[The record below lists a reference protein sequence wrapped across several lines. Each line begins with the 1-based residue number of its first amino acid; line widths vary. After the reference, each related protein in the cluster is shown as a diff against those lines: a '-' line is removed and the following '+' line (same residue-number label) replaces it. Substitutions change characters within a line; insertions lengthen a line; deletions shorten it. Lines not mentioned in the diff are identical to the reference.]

1 MALNVNPYQSE
12 RDQQWRIES
21 GPGKDVRERI
31 EAGYVEI
38 DEQEA

>member
-1 MALNVNPYQSE
+1 MTGDGGSRV
-12 RDQQWRIES
+12 
-21 GPGKDVRERI
+21 VRGRTFVERI